1 MNLSQEGKVSLI
13 SQYQLNV
20 TCCITK
26 IKGKIHT
33 NILIEKERA
42 VDKTQHFYD
51 EHTRTLMN

>member
-20 TCCITK
+20 TCCIIK

-33 NILIEKERA
+33 NILITKKELLT
-42 VDKTQHFYD
+42 KPNIFMMN
-51 EHTRTLMN
+51 TLKHL